1 MMTQLMYYVI
11 LGSEMPV
18 AKGEIGSITVIS
30 HNLIFSCK
38 KSLQKRMYSLSW
50 GLKNNFQTRME
61 FYGVKLVWELR
72 WDWDVFWSFSNLQ
85 FVIGNGQ

>member
-1 MMTQLMYYVI
+1 MYYVI

-30 HNLIFSCK
+30 HNLLFSCK
-38 KSLQKRMYSLSW
+38 ESLQKRMYSLSW
-50 GLKNNFQTRME
+50 GPENNFQTRME

-85 FVIGNGQ
+85 LVIGNW

>member
-1 MMTQLMYYVI
+1 MYYVI

-38 KSLQKRMYSLSW
+38 ESLQKRMYSLSW
-50 GLKNNFQTRME
+50 GLENNF
-61 FYGVKLVWELR
+61 
-72 WDWDVFWSFSNLQ
+72 
-85 FVIGNGQ
+85 